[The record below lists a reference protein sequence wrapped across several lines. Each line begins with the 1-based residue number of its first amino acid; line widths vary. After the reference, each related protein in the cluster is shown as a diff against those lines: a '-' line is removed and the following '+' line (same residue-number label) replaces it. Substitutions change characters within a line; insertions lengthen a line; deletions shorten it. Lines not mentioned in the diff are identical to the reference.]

1 MSKWRW
7 IVPAAALV
15 IVIAAAAFLYPRL
28 AVRYAPD
35 NEPAPQKEQTAVTA
49 AETEDSEPAAEKA
62 PDFTVLDAD
71 GNPVQLSDYIGKPVV
86 INFWASWC
94 PPCREEL
101 PSFDKLYAEY
111 GDRVTFLMVNLTYG
125 EGDVEA
131 DVNGF
136 LAEEGYTFPVFYD
149 TEGDAAAAYAIEYI
163 PVTVFVRADG
173 TLAAQQ
179 VGAMQE
185 RIIRSYLDDLLEE

>member
-15 IVIAAAAFLYPRL
+15 VVIAAAAILYPRL
-28 AVRYAPD
+28 AVRYSPD
-35 NEPAPQKEQTAVTA
+35 NEPAAGKKQTVETT
-49 AETEDSEPAAEKA
+49 AETDDAQPEAEKA
-62 PDFTVLDAD
+62 PNFTVTDAD
-71 GNPVQLSDYIGKPVV
+71 GNPVQLSDYVGKPVV

-125 EGDVEA
+125 EGDVET

-163 PVTVFVRADG
+163 PVTVFIRADG

-185 RIIRSYLDDLLEE
+185 RIIRSYLEDLLEE

>member
-15 IVIAAAAFLYPRL
+15 IVIAAAAILYPRL

-35 NEPAPQKEQTAVTA
+35 NEPAPRKQQTAETA
-49 AETEDSEPAAEKA
+49 AETEEAQPEAEKA
-62 PDFTVLDAD
+62 PNFTVTDAD
-71 GNPVQLSDYIGKPVV
+71 GNPVQLSDYVGKPVV

-125 EGDVEA
+125 EGDVET

-163 PVTVFVRADG
+163 PVTVFIRADG

-185 RIIRSYLDDLLEE
+185 RIIRSYLEDLLEE

>member
-15 IVIAAAAFLYPRL
+15 IVIAAAAILYPRL

-35 NEPAPQKEQTAVTA
+35 NEPAPRKQQTAETA
-49 AETEDSEPAAEKA
+49 AETEEAQPEAEKA
-62 PDFTVLDAD
+62 PNFTVTDAD
-71 GNPVQLSDYIGKPVV
+71 GNPVQLSDCVGKPVV

-125 EGDVEA
+125 EGDVET

-136 LAEEGYTFPVFYD
+136 LAEEGYTFPVYYD

-163 PVTVFVRADG
+163 PVTVFIRADG
-173 TLAAQQ
+173 TLTAQQ

-185 RIIRSYLDDLLEE
+185 RIIRSYLEDLLEE